1 MAHLPNPWLNG
12 PPTSSN
18 FSCVNFNTNPGN
30 IRSHLQ
36 PFQRNPTVPF
46 HCFQVSNP
54 PPISPGTFPGRPRFQ
69 NFSDLSSPPVFGN
82 RQSAF
87 QRMPPPNMPPSNMR
101 PSNMPTMRPH
111 FRAAVNFENRPT
123 PWHQT
128 DNFIRNRSPFA
139 DRPRPPYQSNPRD
152 FNKFKKNDRKFK
164 RKDNRKF
171 KDDTTE
177 KPFYCDTC
185 DRAYALEN
193 ELQSHLMEHTKC
205 DSAGCCFEAHPKVVA
220 LHKKMQHDTGYA
232 DVINKLQDSEEIKK
246 WREERRKRFPTAEN
260 IKKRKAEQSE
270 KEARGE
276 VLETKEFGKFK
287 RRKYDPTNIKNK
299 NVRNRGNRFHRSKT
313 HQRRNENFSQPLASK
328 AIITVSDSDS
338 DSDSHIT
345 LPKFLGMSSLNAN
358 SVVSNASGLC
368 NPNVDSLDLQSENVS
383 QAEKLS
389 CVDKEFVN
397 DKYESC
403 EVPPVNKISLSNLSN
418 EVNESDLVCQ
428 LNGGSNNGS
437 DALHV
442 SKNVKSPCHIEA
454 GNIESDDEPPTVLP
468 LLKTAV
474 IENSNSVDNPDSD
487 DEPPTVI
494 PIIKSSLESSNSPS
508 AEVPCSKRAAKG
520 DANQRHTEKGEGNIN
535 PKSFEKNNK
544 KIDPPN
550 VPVRKSTLLEKLL
563 ADDIRHERN
572 VILQCIRHI
581 VKKKFFGIG
590 GAVKWKSP

>member
-1 MAHLPNPWLNG
+1 MAHFPSPWLHG
-12 PPTSSN
+12 PPTGSN
-18 FSCVNFNTNPGN
+18 VFCANFNTNSGN
-30 IRSHLQ
+30 IRSPLQ
-36 PFQRNPTVPF
+36 SFQRNPTVPF
-46 HCFQVSNP
+46 HSFPVNNP
-54 PPISPGTFPGRPRFQ
+54 PPISPGAFPNRPRFQ
-69 NFSDLSSPPVFGN
+69 NFSDLSSPAFGN

-87 QRMPPPNMPPSNMR
+87 ERMPPPNIRPPNMPPSNM
-101 PSNMPTMRPH
+101 PTIRPH
-111 FRAAVNFENRPT
+111 FSAAGNFENRPT

-128 DNFIRNRSPFA
+128 DNFIRNRSQFTN
-139 DRPRPPYQSNPRD
+139 RPQPRD

-205 DSAGCCFEAHPKVVA
+205 DFAGCCFEAHPKIVA

-260 IKKRKAEQSE
+260 IKKRKAEQAE

-276 VLETKEFGKFK
+276 VLETKDFGKFK
-287 RRKYDPTNIKNK
+287 RRKFDPADIKNK

-313 HQRRNENFSQPLASK
+313 HQRRNEKFSQPVASK
-328 AIITVSDSDS
+328 AMITVSDTDS
-338 DSDSHIT
+338 DSDSHIS
-345 LPKFLGMSSLNAN
+345 LPKFLGMSSVNAN
-358 SVVSNASGLC
+358 SVVPNASGLC
-368 NPNVDSLDLQSENVS
+368 NLNVDSLDLQSESVS
-383 QAEKLS
+383 EVEKLS
-389 CVDKEFVN
+389 CVDKEFLN
-397 DKYESC
+397 DKSESC
-403 EVPPVNKISLSNLSN
+403 EVPPVNKVSLPLSNLNN
-418 EVNESDLVCQ
+418 EVKESDSLCQ

-437 DALHV
+437 DDLHV
-442 SKNVKSPCHIEA
+442 SENIKSPCHIEA
-454 GNIESDDEPPTVLP
+454 INIESDDEPPTVLP
-468 LLKTAV
+468 ILKTTV
-474 IENSNSVDNPDSD
+474 TGNSNSVDNPDSD

-494 PIIKSSLESSNSPS
+494 PIIKSSIESSNSVDYPS
-508 AEVPCSKRAAKG
+508 AEVPCSRRAAKG
-520 DANQRHTEKGEGNIN
+520 DTDQRHIDKGEGNIN
-535 PKSFEKNNK
+535 PKRFEKNNK
-544 KIDPPN
+544 KIDPPA

-581 VKKKFFGIG
+581 VKKNFFGIG